1 MSTTTDR
8 FELLHALKVKG
19 LATDDFLIA
28 MTGLTARDVS
38 SLVGVL
44 TGEGLVVRRE
54 TPRMSGTMITA
65 EGKSAY
71 EELGRDSPLAPS
83 ARGRVE
89 EVYAAFL
96 PVNSAFK
103 GVCAA
108 WQLDAAGNPND
119 HSDPDYDA
127 AVIADLGAIHER
139 VIAVLSPAGEAV
151 ARLGRYP
158 ARLAAALSR
167 IQDGDRAA
175 FARPMS
181 DSYHDVWMELHQDLL
196 LTAQR
201 ERDEADEG

>member
-83 ARGRVE
+83 AG
-89 EVYAAFL
+89 
-96 PVNSAFK
+96 
-103 GVCAA
+103 
-108 WQLDAAGNPND
+108 
-119 HSDPDYDA
+119 
-127 AVIADLGAIHER
+127 
-139 VIAVLSPAGEAV
+139 
-151 ARLGRYP
+151 
-158 ARLAAALSR
+158 SR
-167 IQDGDRAA
+167 RCT
-175 FARPMS
+175 RPS
-181 DSYHDVWMELHQDLL
+181 C
-196 LTAQR
+196 R
-201 ERDEADEG
+201 